1 MLQWTWGTDTFLS
14 QHFRFLWLNTQKLI
28 CWIRDFRLHATPSCS
43 YMCWYLRRMLSHW
56 FKPTALDHHPQ
67 FVDGDT
73 VSQTDRWSDPAMV
86 TQSINGGSGILWELE
101 CQARTLSWWI
111 ILFPCGSHS
120 GHLCISCKHWFFL
133 PLVTPSEFSWGNH
146 TPHSPPSPPQPM
158 WFRQHWYALYSPH
171 PVQGGQMTSVVTV
184 NTHDQGCPWQF
195 PFYLKQSELC
205 LSPAPKG
212 LQVSTGP
219 SWDWIFISCFLLTH

>member
-1 MLQWTWGTDTFLS
+1 MGYRYLFELAFSFPLIKYPEVDLLDQRLQTSCHTKLQQHVLVPLPHALTLVQAHSTGPSPPICRWGHCVTDWQVKWPSHGHPVYKWWKWDSLGTGVPS
-14 QHFRFLWLNTQKLI
+14 Q
-28 CWIRDFRLHATPSCS
+28 
-43 YMCWYLRRMLSHW
+43 
-56 FKPTALDHHPQ
+56 
-67 FVDGDT
+67 
-73 VSQTDRWSDPAMV
+73 
-86 TQSINGGSGILWELE
+86 
-101 CQARTLSWWI
+101 TLSWWI